1 MEQAASG
8 SCGLIKIARMSSAE
22 LLVAQQTT
30 LVYFSEDSSE

>member
-1 MEQAASG
+1 MSG
-8 SCGLIKIARMSSAE
+8 SEPE